1 MPQLV
6 SMEYEIE
13 DQMMLD
19 REWATGHLETLRQ
32 RVNSPEELKTG
43 EQNFYSYF
51 PLNVCLIRNLLH
63 KQI

>member
-19 REWATGHLETLRQ
+19 REWATGHLKTLAQ
-32 RVNSPEELKTG
+32 RVNSPEELKAG
-43 EQNFYSYF
+43 
-51 PLNVCLIRNLLH
+51 L
-63 KQI
+63 